1 MGGNNTE
8 NNTMQ
13 HNPLSI
19 GFRASLLVIYTVTLF
34 GGTLGIVFMVR
45 FLRRSKNKLSITTT
59 SIINLVMAHGL
70 FLLTVPFRIDYYAA
84 NTWRYTFEFCK
95 LVSIAIHTHL
105 YISFF
110 FYVAILAVRLLPCLP
125 TRDFY
130 RPLTAFV
137 ASAAV
142 WIVFTITIFPPL
154 WLHYGKRGKYNE
166 SQCFQFHVEIKGER
180 VKWLNI
186 SIATMVILISAVI
199 ITIQMLFLARVVRS
213 NPGNLFSQQEFRAQ
227 LKNLTFLT
235 FLVVCFL
242 PYHAFRI
249 YYVLHVDGK
258 NSGHNEIYLSLT
270 TLCCL
275 DLLTFLAI

>member
-1 MGGNNTE
+1 MGGNTTE
-8 NNTMQ
+8 NNPT
-13 HNPLSI
+13 NLSI
-19 GFRASLLVIYTVTLF
+19 GLRAYLLVIYTVTLF

-59 SIINLVMAHGL
+59 IIINLMMAHGL
-70 FLLTVPFRIDYYAA
+70 FLLTVPFRIDYYAT
-84 NTWRYTFEFCK
+84 NTWRYSFKFCN
-95 LVSIAIHTHL
+95 LVRIAIHTHL

-110 FYVAILAVRLLPCLP
+110 FYVAILAVRLLPFLP
-125 TRDFY
+125 TRL

-154 WLHYGKRGKYNE
+154 WLHYGHTGNCSE
-166 SQCFQFHVEIKGER
+166 SQCFHFHVEIKEY
-180 VKWLNI
+180 VKWLDI
-186 SIATMVILISAVI
+186 IIATMVILISVVI
-199 ITIQMLFLARVVRS
+199 MTIQMLFLARVAQS

-227 LKNLTFLT
+227 LKNLTFLA
-235 FLVVCFL
+235 FLVMCFL

-249 YYVLHVDGK
+249 YYVLHVDDR
-258 NSGHNEIYLSLT
+258 NSRHNEVYLSRT